1 MRKVLVV
8 IALLLL
14 TACSPSSSYVKG
26 EVVSCESISQDTSF
40 VGGIEMDC
48 LDRTTGARLGALRG
62 PMILNVWGSWCGPCR
77 EEIPILRSFYEKAQG
92 KVALVGIDVEEATFD
107 DGRRFVER
115 NGIVWPNLYD
125 PDGRS
130 REYFGLGVPVTWFI
144 APDGSVAGKKIGAFT
159 DESELLTLTNKYLG
173 VKL

>member
-1 MRKVLVV
+1 MRKALVV

-62 PMILNVWGSWCGPCR
+62 PMLVNVWGSWCGPCR

-115 NGIVWPNLYD
+115 NGILWPNLYD

-144 APDGSVAGKKIGAFT
+144 AADGSVAGKKIGAFT

>member
-1 MRKVLVV
+1 MRKALAV
-8 IALLLL
+8 IALLFL
-14 TACSPSSSYVKG
+14 TACSPPSSYVKG

-48 LDRTTGARLGALRG
+48 LDRTAGASLGALRG
-62 PMILNVWGSWCGPCR
+62 PMVVNVWGSWCGPCR
-77 EEIPILRSFYEKAQG
+77 EEIPFLRSFYEKAQG

-144 APDGSVAGKKIGAFT
+144 AADGSVAGKKIGAFKDLT
-159 DESELLTLTNKYLG
+159 ELITLTNKYLS
-173 VKL
+173 VKV